1 MNDSADIKQA
11 SQRLQVA
18 LSNLVKTINPLVDRI
33 DRLEAAVSEGQQFNE
48 DRARLARELD
58 ESQASLAVVS
68 ASEANISKLA
78 KETRAE
84 LDQAI
89 KDIESIVQS
98 VDGEGG

>member
-33 DRLEAAVSEGQQFNE
+33 DRLEAAVNEGRQFNE

-58 ESQASLAVVS
+58 ESQANLAVVS
-68 ASEANISKLA
+68 AREASISNLA
-78 KETRAE
+78 KETRTE

-89 KDIESIVQS
+89 KDIEAIVQS

>member
-1 MNDSADIKQA
+1 MNDSADIKEA
-11 SQRLQVA
+11 SQRLKTA

-33 DRLEAAVSEGQQFNE
+33 DRLEQAVKEGQQFNE

-58 ESQASLAVVS
+58 ESQANLAVVS
-68 ASEANISKLA
+68 ARESSISQLA
-78 KETRAE
+78 TETRAE

-89 KDIESIVQS
+89 SDIEAIVQS